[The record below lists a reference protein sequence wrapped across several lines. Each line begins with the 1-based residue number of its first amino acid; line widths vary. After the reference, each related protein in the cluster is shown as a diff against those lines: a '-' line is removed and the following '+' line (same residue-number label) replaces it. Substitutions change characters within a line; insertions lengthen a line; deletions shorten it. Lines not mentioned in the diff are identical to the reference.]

1 MLINSR
7 PMPNAVGPL
16 RDNAISLDSCFCNDQ
31 LTTVKEINFLLF
43 VTPKTNHFKEFLSL
57 LHTSV
62 IEIDIGRY
70 MSTYAH
76 VMDIHIL

>member
-57 LHTSV
+57 
-62 IEIDIGRY
+62 
-70 MSTYAH
+70 
-76 VMDIHIL
+76 